1 MNGRNKIKFLQMIN
15 DKSVIADFYKYGIIK
30 NDNTI
35 VLFNETEHRATVST
49 SDFLQDVE
57 VELSDDGLLSIKAK
71 RIVYDFYYTDK
82 SIFMRVFED
91 CWEHEPHPKLIK
103 TGKRYFWSKK
113 KERYVDVGWV
123 RTTETENVTYIVSL
137 NNYKIEI
144 FD

>member
-1 MNGRNKIKFLQMIN
+1 MNN

-35 VLFNETEHRATVST
+35 VLFNETEHRACVST

-57 VELSDDGLLSIKAK
+57 VKSSDYGLLTIKAK
-71 RIVYDFYYTDK
+71 RIVYDFYCTDNT
-82 SIFMRVFED
+82 IFMRVFED
-91 CWEHEPHPKLIK
+91 CWKHEPNPKQIK

-113 KERYVDVGWV
+113 KERYVDAGWC
-123 RTTETENVTYIVSL
+123 RTTETENVTYIVSV